1 MKKVML
7 VDDEIFIT
15 EGLISI
21 IDWNKLGLKVVQTAQ
36 NGEEALKKFQE
47 NPVDIIVT
55 DINMPLKTGL
65 ELIKEINET
74 NAKVKFILLSGY
86 DEFSYA
92 KKAIEYGV
100 ENYILKP
107 VDEDE
112 LEAALK
118 KLVDN
123 MAKEKET
130 LNKSLDKTGKLLAF
144 LNGKYDIKEVIG
156 IKDDMYVDFYKEK
169 YTVSNIF
176 INGKKDNE
184 LYINIDHWV
193 EQVFHHQYEVLYRFD
208 GQIVIVNS
216 WEKSTTDDE
225 ILEKYKELKR
235 LLRENLKYDVFI
247 SVGKTVGMIDH
258 LRDSYLSSKKLKK
271 YMLTEG
277 VNIVVNE
284 NVIASIKYKGMK
296 FKDEFEQINKLMIE
310 KNSVALKSYVENIF
324 NNKDL
329 TPKNIYD
336 FSIKTLLLMDKVLDE
351 FKVDK
356 KYTRESLSDTIIQLC
371 NENTR
376 ESVKTFIISELDE
389 FMEMMTQDTIKY
401 SPVVQQIVN
410 AVNERYYEELSL
422 KTLAYQ
428 YNINSSYLGQ
438 IFNKEVGCSFS
449 DYLNKTKN
457 MKAKELILETN
468 MKIND
473 IAREVG
479 YTDSSYFYRKFKKF
493 FGVSPSNLR
502 EMKNY

>member
-15 EGLISI
+15 EGLKDL
-21 IDWNKLGLKVVQTAQ
+21 IDWKSIGLEVVQTADS
-36 NGEEALKKFQE
+36 GEEAIKKFNE

-55 DINMPLKTGL
+55 DINMPGKTGL
-65 ELIKEINET
+65 ELVKELKET
-74 NAKVKFILLSGY
+74 GQNVKFIILSGY

-92 KKAIEYGV
+92 KRAIEYGV

-107 VDEDE
+107 IDEEE

-118 KLVDN
+118 KLLAN
-123 MAKEKET
+123 IAKEKNT
-130 LNKSLDKTGKLLAF
+130 FNKGLDKTGKLLAF
-144 LNGKYDIKEVIG
+144 LNGKYDVKEILG
-156 IKDDMYVDFYKEK
+156 IKDDIYVDFYKEK

-176 INGKKDNE
+176 INSSKDKE
-184 LYINIDHWV
+184 LYINIDSLV
-193 EQVFHHQYEVLYRFD
+193 ESIFKEQYEVLYQFN
-208 GQIVIVNS
+208 GQIVIING
-216 WEKSTTDDE
+216 WEKNTSNEE
-225 ILEKYKELKR
+225 ILEAYRKLKDR
-235 LLRENLKYDVFI
+235 LVEMLKYDLFI
-247 SVGKTVGMIDH
+247 SIGSTVNIIDD
-258 LRDSYLSSKKLKK
+258 LKDSYLVAKKLKK

-277 VNIVVNE
+277 INTVLNE
-284 NVIASIKYKGMK
+284 NMVAHIKFKEMN
-296 FKDEFEQINKLMIE
+296 FKDEIDHINKLIIE
-310 KNSVALKSYVENIF
+310 KNREALESYVESIF
-324 NNKDL
+324 DNKEL

-336 FSIKTLLLMDKVLDE
+336 LSIKIVLLMDQVLEE
-351 FKVDK
+351 FKVNK
-356 KYTRESLSDTIIQLC
+356 KYKRESLSDTIIELC
-371 NENTR
+371 NESTR
-376 ESVKTFIISELDE
+376 ESVKTFIISELE
-389 FMEMMTQDTIKY
+389 ELMASMYENTIKY

-410 AVNERYYEELSL
+410 TVNERYYEELSL

-473 IAREVG
+473 IAKEVG
-479 YTDSSYFYRKFKKF
+479 YIDSSYFYRKFKKF
-493 FGVSPSNLR
+493 FGVSPSTLR

>member
-15 EGLISI
+15 EGLMSI
-21 IDWNKLGLKVVQTAQ
+21 IDWKALGLEVVQTAE
-36 NGEEALKKFQE
+36 NGEEAIRKFKD

-55 DINMPLKTGL
+55 DINMPVKTGL
-65 ELIKEINET
+65 ELVQEINEMGK
-74 NAKVKFILLSGY
+74 KVKFILLSGY
-86 DEFSYA
+86 DEFAYA

-100 ENYILKP
+100 ENYLLKP
-107 VDEDE
+107 VDEEE
-112 LEAALK
+112 LEVALK

-123 MAKEKET
+123 IAKEKEFI
-130 LNKSLDKTGKLLAF
+130 NRGLDKTGKLLAF
-144 LNGKYDIKEVIG
+144 LNGKYDVKEVIG

-169 YTVSNIF
+169 YTVTNIF
-176 INGKKDNE
+176 INGKKDKE
-184 LYINIDHWV
+184 VYININPIV
-193 EQVFHHQYEVLYRFD
+193 ESVFKSQCEVLYQFD
-208 GQIVIVNS
+208 GQIIVINS
-216 WEKSTTDDE
+216 WDKEKTDDE
-225 ILEKYKELKR
+225 ILEEYRELR
-235 LLRENLKYDVFI
+235 DLLQTELKYDIFI
-247 SVGKTVGMIDH
+247 SVGSSVNMIDD
-258 LRDSYLSSKKLKK
+258 LRKSYMVAKKLKK

-277 VNIVVNE
+277 MNRVVNE
-284 NVIASIKYKGMK
+284 KMISVIKHKDVK
-296 FKDEFEQINKLMIE
+296 FRDEIEQINKLMIE
-310 KNSVALKSYVENIF
+310 KNSAALKVYVDEVFEN
-324 NNKDL
+324 KEL

-336 FSIKTLLLMDKVLDE
+336 FSIKVVLLMDKVKEE

-356 KYTRESLSDTIIQLC
+356 KYTRESLSDTIIELC
-371 NENTR
+371 HENTR
-376 ESVKTFIISELDE
+376 ESIKTFILSELDE
-389 FMEMMTQDTIKY
+389 FMEVMTQDTIKY

-410 AVNERYYEELSL
+410 TINERYYEELSL

-473 IAREVG
+473 IAKEVG

-493 FGVSPSNLR
+493 FGVSPSTLR